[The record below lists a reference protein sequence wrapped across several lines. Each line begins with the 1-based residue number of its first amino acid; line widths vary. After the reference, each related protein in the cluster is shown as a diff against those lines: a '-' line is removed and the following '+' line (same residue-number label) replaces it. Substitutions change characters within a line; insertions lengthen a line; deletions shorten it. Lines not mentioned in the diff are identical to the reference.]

1 MFAGRYWRQAIPQ
14 PQDEPRVQQRAT
26 QSGSVVPS
34 TFDLNFS
41 DGTMTWIAGDR
52 IRFRSA
58 DGQIIVDF
66 VPYFGAP
73 PGCD

>member
-14 PQDEPRVQQRAT
+14 PQDEPRVQPRAT
-26 QSGSVVPS
+26 HADSVAPS
-34 TFDLNFS
+34 TFDPNFS
-41 DGTMTWIAGDR
+41 DGTMTWIAADR
-52 IRFRSA
+52 IRFTST

-66 VPYFGAP
+66 VPYDGVP